1 MFQLGCRIHNRIC
14 FRAVAAATQTAHSAF
29 HTSALR
35 QVVHRANHYA
45 ILGVSPSATQ
55 KEIKA
60 AFYKGS
66 MKWHPDRNQGAN
78 EAHQKFLKIS
88 EAYSVLGNE
97 QKRQAYDRS
106 RRTSM
111 GSYTQR
117 TSAPH
122 RYHSTAFSSSGEY
135 SSTRPTPDAKAEGY
149 RRPSGAYTRGSH
161 GGSRAKTNFEEWER
175 QHYRQ
180 MKEKADTIR
189 HHARDNAGK
198 SRYSNTQVAI
208 YQFWE
213 FVAAATFVF
222 GVAWAGSS
230 LVRVSGERESVVKGK
245 RQD

>member
-1 MFQLGCRIHNRIC
+1 
-14 FRAVAAATQTAHSAF
+14 TTYSAF
-29 HTSALR
+29 HTSTLC

-45 ILGVSPSATQ
+45 VLGVSPSATQ

-106 RRTSM
+106 QRTSM

-135 SSTRPTPDAKAEGY
+135 SSTRPEPDAKAEGY
-149 RRPSGAYTRGSH
+149 RRPSGTYTRNSRRGS
-161 GGSRAKTNFEEWER
+161 GVKSNFQEWER

-180 MKEKADTIR
+180 MKEKADTIG
-189 HHARDNAGK
+189 HHARNNAER
-198 SRYSNTQVAI
+198 SRYSNTQVAM

-230 LVRVSGERESVVKGK
+230 LVQVSGERESVARSK
-245 RQD
+245 